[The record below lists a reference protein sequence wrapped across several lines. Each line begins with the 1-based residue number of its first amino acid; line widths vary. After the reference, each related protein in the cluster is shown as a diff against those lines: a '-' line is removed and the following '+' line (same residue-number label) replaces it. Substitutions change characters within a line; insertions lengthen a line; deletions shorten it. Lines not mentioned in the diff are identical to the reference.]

1 MVLEY
6 IFKKTIGLTMLNT
19 WLGVTDMLLVSLEWP
34 DVTLDR
40 IILEPNT

>member
-1 MVLEY
+1 MVLKY
-6 IFKKTIGLTMLNT
+6 IFKKTNGLT
-19 WLGVTDMLLVSLEWP
+19 LLISLEWP